1 MKYLFA
7 AFAGLVLGA
16 ALGAGALYYNPL
28 TRREASTFDDPDFT
42 LRYSL
47 PQDDLIALTH
57 SERAPLPFKPQGV
70 GKLWESAISGA
81 ALGVL
86 ALEGPE
92 SDRVAFA
99 TRLSVPSR
107 ATDLLLRGALVDD
120 YWLVTVPGGGSVFV
134 QDRNNLWPA
143 VRENVLPVS
152 LLGRPWHGPSAYR
165 TSVGPGADKAGVAVG
180 ATGRFAGM
188 QGSAAERY
196 HLQRYSRAHGAE
208 ELDGELALRVA
219 RPAPADAGEPA
230 AADESAGAG
239 TAPSEAAAAPAEN
252 EEPGA

>member
-16 ALGAGALYYNPL
+16 AIGASALYYNPL
-28 TRREASTFDDPDFT
+28 TRREASSLDNPDFT

-57 SERAPLPFKPQGV
+57 SERVPLPFKPQGV

-86 ALEGPE
+86 ALEEPE

-99 TRLSVPSR
+99 TRLSIPSR

-152 LLGRPWHGPSAYR
+152 LLGRPWRGPSAYR

-180 ATGRFAGM
+180 ATGRFGGM

-196 HLQRYSRAHGAE
+196 RLQRYSRAHGAE
-208 ELDGELALRVA
+208 ELDGELALRMA
-219 RPAPADAGEPA
+219 KPAPADAGDP
-230 AADESAGAG
+230 AGAG
-239 TAPSEAAAAPAEN
+239 TAPSEAAAAPAGN
-252 EEPGA
+252 AEPGA